1 MRRMLVPALV
11 ALTLAG
17 CTGGDLDVD
26 RAVLTATTSANR
38 AIWEDAAITDYE
50 FVYQR
55 SCFCGADFIRP
66 LRIQVRNGAVSAVS
80 FFDTGEAVTGTTL
93 GPFPTIDG
101 VFDDLQSQLI
111 QADNVNAA
119 FDPRLGFPT
128 GYTVDR
134 ETNIADEEYS
144 IAIGGFREL

>member
-1 MRRMLVPALV
+1 MRRMLILALV

-17 CTGGDLDVD
+17 CSGGNLDGG
-26 RAVLTATTSANR
+26 RAVLTATTTANR
-38 AIWEDAAITDYE
+38 AIWEKAAIANYE
-50 FVYQR
+50 YVYQR

-66 LRIQVRNGAVSAVS
+66 LRIQVRNGTVSAVS
-80 FFDTGEAVTGTTL
+80 FYDTGEAVTDTTL

-101 VFDDLQSQLI
+101 VFDDLQSQLL
-111 QADNVNAA
+111 QAHDVNAA

-128 GYTVDR
+128 QYSVDR
-134 ETNIADEEYS
+134 EANVVDEEYS